1 MSEAASSDAQQEP
14 APDAQDGAQHQARGW
29 PLRRYLLLVAGV
41 TALAL
46 GALAWARPSMFTGIV
61 AASGHGHRVAQ
72 LDADSFYAQRVDPLL
87 QAQCA
92 GCHGPRLQRARL
104 RVDTLGDL
112 RLGGKSG
119 PVVIAGDAQASELYR
134 RLLLPKGDKR
144 AMPAGSKP
152 PMSKDEIRTIELWIA
167 SGADG
172 RVPASAITNAPP
184 PPPKPVVFAAINPAA
199 AARAR
204 APLADAVRTLSERY
218 PGALA
223 YVARDS
229 AEISFNARRLGSGF
243 GNADL
248 AQLRPLAAQLVR
260 LDVSGTAVT
269 NAAATSLPAF
279 AKLQQL
285 RIEDTKAGDPWLDAA
300 DNLPQLQSLA
310 LAGTPV
316 TPERIAA
323 LRERGVR
330 VHDGSG
336 HEQH

>member
-1 MSEAASSDAQQEP
+1 MSEAASSDAQHEAAP
-14 APDAQDGAQHQARGW
+14 AAQDEAPHEARGW
-29 PLRRYLLLVAGV
+29 PLRRYLLLVAAV
-41 TALAL
+41 TALVLAT
-46 GALAWARPSMFTGIV
+46 LAWARPSMFTGIV
-61 AASGHGHRVAQ
+61 AAIGHGHRMAPV
-72 LDADSFYAQRVDPLL
+72 DADSFYAQRVDPLL

-152 PMSKDEIRTIELWIA
+152 PLSQDEIRTIELWIA

-172 RVPASAITNAPP
+172 RVPASAIANAPP

-199 AARAR
+199 AARVR
-204 APLADAVRTLSERY
+204 APTADAVQALSERY

-229 AEISFNARRLGSGF
+229 AELAFNAQRLGSRF
-243 GNADL
+243 GDADL
-248 AQLRPLAAQLVR
+248 ARLRPLGAQLVR
-260 LDVSGTAVT
+260 LDVSGTAVSDAG
-269 NAAATSLPAF
+269 AASLAAF

-285 RIEDTKAGDPWLDAA
+285 RMEDTNTGDPWLRATER
-300 DNLPQLQSLA
+300 LPQLQSLA
-310 LAGTPV
+310 VSGSRATPA
-316 TPERIAA
+316 RIDA
-323 LRERGVR
+323 LRKRGVR
-330 VHDGSG
+330 VYEGG
-336 HEQH
+336 AHE